1 MPESCWRSFLTRTA
15 WPGSRSALDR
25 FLRQIDATGSADR
38 KSDSSR
44 KRTACTRDNIG
55 HVELLIVSQEDASG
69 THRSI
74 RQVARETGI
83 PTTSVHRIVHKD
95 LKLLCFKKKRAQEL
109 TEANKIKRLVC
120 VKKLLGKY
128 PEHKL

>member
-15 WPGSRSALDR
+15 WSRSALDR
-25 FLRQIDATGSADR
+25 LLRQIDATGSADR
-38 KSDSSR
+38 KSDSGT

-55 HVELLIVSQEDASG
+55 HVELLIVSQEDAPG

-74 RQVARETGI
+74 RQVASETGI
-83 PTTSVHRIVHKD
+83 PTKSVRRIVHKD
-95 LKLLCFKKKRAQEL
+95 LKLKCFKKKKAQDL

-120 VKKLLGKY
+120 VKQLLRKY
-128 PEHKL
+128 PKHKL